1 MADQSSSKGWQ
12 LYKRFTTFYFGSGG
26 KSNLDADRRSESD
39 SSNTTTSSAD
49 GKCSSGFVYTYLNW
63 LFKLRWITI
72 PIVIGLVVAGVF
84 GLIDVFE
91 VTDDDFAVPANTR
104 SYKNSESYNDWYAPV
119 PSHTTPSP
127 TPSPTP
133 TLQPTKP
140 PMHYTA
146 EETMLIQ
153 RLDGSS
159 LTEDYLLYNV
169 TRYVYDAWQPPEYL
183 LTSYYAYKQNGDLLK
198 AEVLISANHSASMM
212 EVWFASSLSGEVRQL
227 EEKMV
232 QNLYEHFGSDVIYVG
247 FTGTY
252 TNDIEAKTMT
262 EQEVIHSDAIVI
274 PVSFVLLA
282 LVLRSWRMIFIPLVS
297 IVVTASYT
305 GGILYLIARYWMK
318 VTSAAPAVTAFL
330 IVALSFDYSLF
341 ILTRYREE
349 MQLHGRTSFEA
360 LGLSVRHSGHVIMGS
375 GSTLTLCFI
384 GLLFIPIVQFRS
396 LGAGLMIAVILAV
409 TVNLTV
415 IPTLMLSFPS
425 FFSTFGCFGIS
436 RIFKSCSSRIPRCKI
451 PCWFHWAKFTTMWYS
466 TLLAVAIVIG
476 LGVPFTIFVTEME
489 TSPDM
494 TLLQPRGMSTA
505 ETLERIQE
513 SFSPGLWAPY
523 TIMLGSKQG
532 VIFDSPDY
540 WHAAQSFQE
549 ELVDTLLVGQNTSA
563 LASIMLVKVDSVPT
577 VRVPYSMAK
586 LANSPLCKLDIC
598 SYFQEGLEATMNPAG
613 TAVTA
618 TLVADQAPTST
629 ASEKFVY
636 NLRALV
642 DKYNSQYGDVIE
654 IIENG
659 ISCETYDSNRAVMG
673 SFVITLGIILGI
685 CIVVVGFLYQSILI
699 PLRSVVTIYITLV
712 FSFGFTIG
720 VFQLG
725 WFNGLN
731 CATLSSEVSQ
741 GLSWVVVPICFAVV
755 LGLSLDYEIFLL
767 GRITESRHLGYGD
780 KASIEIGVWKTGSV
794 ISMAGIIMA
803 VAFLGLVLTSSPMLN
818 QAGFLLVVAVLLD
831 TFVVRPF
838 MTPALMAILGRWNW
852 WPHKVT
858 HVCYNDSQ
866 HLLDLER
873 KAASDAAAASSDSS
887 TTSSE
892 V

>member
-1 MADQSSSKGWQ
+1 MAQSSSSSARQ
-12 LYKRFTTFYFGSGG
+12 FYKKLTAAVFSFRKNSKSDRSDGSV
-26 KSNLDADRRSESD
+26 SDTNSSSSDSESPD
-39 SSNTTTSSAD
+39 LM
-49 GKCSSGFVYTYLNW
+49 FTYLRW
-63 LFKLRWITI
+63 LFKLRWVII
-72 PIVIGLVVAGVF
+72 PVVIGLVVAGVF
-84 GLIDVFE
+84 GLINVFK
-91 VTDDDFAVPANTR
+91 VTNDDFAVPPGTR
-104 SYKNSESYNDWYAPV
+104 SYKNSAMRKIWYAPV
-119 PSHTTPSP
+119 PSHTTPA
-127 TPSPTP
+127 PTP
-133 TLQPTKP
+133 TPTPTTKPTKP
-140 PMHYTA
+140 PTVYRPS
-146 EETMLIQ
+146 ETMLIQ
-153 RLDGSS
+153 KLDGSS
-159 LTEDYLLYNV
+159 LLDDDLLYNI
-169 TRYVYDAWQPPEYL
+169 TRYVYDAWQQPDYL
-183 LTSYYAYKQNGDLLK
+183 LTSYYAYKENGDLLK

-212 EVWFASSLSGEVRQL
+212 QVWFATTLTQGVRQV
-227 EEKMV
+227 EHEMV
-232 QNLYEHFGSDVIYVG
+232 QDLYSQFGSDVVYVG

-252 TNDIEAKTMT
+252 TNNIEAKTLT

-282 LVLRSWRMIFIPLVS
+282 LVVRSWRMIFIPLVS
-297 IVVTASYT
+297 IVVTASYA
-305 GGILYLIARYWMK
+305 GGILYLIARYWLK
-318 VTSAAPAVTAFL
+318 VTSAAPAVIAFL

-349 MQLHGRTSFEA
+349 IQAHGRTPFEA

-409 TVNLTV
+409 TINLTV
-415 IPTLMLSFPS
+415 IPTLILSFPS

-436 RIFKSCSSRIPRCKI
+436 RIFKSCSSKIPRPKV
-451 PCWFHWAKFTTMWYS
+451 PYWFHWAKFTTKWYS
-466 TLLAVAIVIG
+466 TALAVAIIIG
-476 LGVPFTIFVTEME
+476 LGVPFTIFVTQME

-505 ETLERIQE
+505 ETLERIQD

-532 VIFDSPDY
+532 TIFESPEY
-540 WHAAQSFQE
+540 WKAAQGFQE
-549 ELVDTLLVGQNTSA
+549 DLVGKLLVGQNTST
-563 LASIMLVKVDSVPT
+563 LASVMLVKLDSVPT
-577 VRVPYSMAK
+577 VTVPYSMARF
-586 LANSPLCKLDIC
+586 ANNPLCKLSVC
-598 SYFQEGLEATMNPAG
+598 SYFQEGLAATMNPAG

-642 DKYNSQYGDVIE
+642 DKYNSQYDDVIE

-659 ISCETYDSNRAVMG
+659 VSCETYDSNRAVMS
-673 SFVITLGIILGI
+673 SFVITLGIILAI
-685 CIVVVGFLYQSILI
+685 CIVVVGFLYQSVLI

-720 VFQLG
+720 VFQFG

-731 CATLSSEVSQ
+731 CATLSSVVSQ

-767 GRITESRHLGYGD
+767 GRITESRKLGYGD

-794 ISMAGIIMA
+794 ISMAGVIMA

-852 WPHKVT
+852 WPHKTASVL
-858 HVCYNDSQ
+858 YDDSR
-866 HLLDLER
+866 HLLDSER
-873 KAASDAAAASSDSS
+873 GATSDASSADDNSS
-887 TTSSE
+887 TASSE